1 MKPKI
6 PRIVIPRL
14 SIYYRAL
21 FLSPEDSAISSAQ
34 LSDLT
39 GYTPDQIRKDLAYFG
54 QFGTPG
60 RGYRVSDLKKEILRI
75 LGMDRLWNVA
85 LVGVGNLGSA
95 LLSYKGFR
103 ELGFNIIAAFD
114 HDLRKIGKKFEDVT
128 IQDISELKNTVK
140 DKKIQMAIVT
150 VTAKDAQK
158 TIDSLIKSGIKAI
171 MNFAPIR
178 PKLPRR
184 VELVNIDL
192 SIELERLAHF
202 LRKKKS

>member
-14 SIYYRAL
+14 SVYYRAL
-21 FLSPEDSAISSAQ
+21 LLSPEDSTVSSAS

-39 GYTPDQIRKDLAYFG
+39 GYTSDQIRKDLAYFG

-60 RGYRVSDLKKEILRI
+60 RGYSASDLKKEILRI

-103 ELGFNIIAAFD
+103 EQGFNIIAAFD
-114 HDLRKIGKKFEDVT
+114 SDLRKIGKKFEDVT
-128 IQDISELKNTVK
+128 IQDISELKKTVK
-140 DKKIQMAIVT
+140 NKKIQMAIVA
-150 VTAKDAQK
+150 VTASEAQK
-158 TIDSLIKSGIKAI
+158 IIDSLIKAGIKAI

-178 PKLPRR
+178 PKFPRT
-184 VELVNIDL
+184 VELINIDL
-192 SIELERLAHF
+192 SIEFERLAHF
-202 LRKKKS
+202 LRKKKI